1 MTGSAAADGYC
12 VEVVILVTDTEVCW
26 STSLPLPNLMVCH
39 DVITVT
45 VGDPLKP
52 FVWKFF

>member
-1 MTGSAAADGYC
+1 MTGSAEADGYC

-26 STSLPLPNLMVCH
+26 STSLPLPHFLVCH

-52 FVWKFF
+52 FVWKSF